1 MVCNRCFDDLLI
13 YIYVNQS
20 TMDQTIHFFELSL
33 LFLVN
38 NSILLNMRLDFSLTM
53 TTNGTMCFVN
63 MILFISC
70 LVFTYLCDLFP
81 SQMTRINSQPF
92 ASQIGRHFGQQ
103 SHHFQS
109 LIWHIYHKSKA
120 DRFIH
125 IVTFVIDTLIWV
137 FFIAYYLPMYLQ
149 LIIISIL
156 ILQALSAGMRFTMN
170 SLDDTSNTDIGQSKC
185 IDCETHHAYPKN
197 MEHYISWFRLQW
209 TLKHNYICVLSSFVW
224 ILLYCSSHICLS
236 LINCSR
242 LSLPYVLEM
251 MHAIIVL
258 NALFRVIGHFV
269 EPIPPFLIDN
279 EHFSK
284 LSNINMLSIMVFDR
298 GEIFRL
304 FQITIVGYLSEY
316 QAGLLLRFPQVFINT
331 WISLLVKPSDGKSVL
346 RHYREQACRIR
357 SKGWKATHL
366 TKNMFE
372 ACYH

>member
-1 MVCNRCFDDLLI
+1 MG
-13 YIYVNQS
+13 
-20 TMDQTIHFFELSL
+20 
-33 LFLVN
+33 
-38 NSILLNMRLDFSLTM
+38 LDFLLT
-53 TTNGTMCFVN
+53 TTSSGTMCFVN

-70 LVFTYLCDLFP
+70 LVFTYLCDLLP
-81 SQMTRINSQPF
+81 SAMIRINSQPF

-103 SHHFQS
+103 SHHFQN

-125 IVTFVIDTLIWV
+125 MVTFIIDTFIWV
-137 FFIAYYLPMYLQ
+137 FFIVYYLPIYLRF
-149 LIIISIL
+149 IIIIIL
-156 ILQALSAGMRFTMN
+156 ILQSLSTKIRLPMN
-170 SLDDTSNTDIGQSKC
+170 NLDDASNTDIDQSKC
-185 IDCETHHAYPKN
+185 IDCETHHAYPKK
-197 MEHYISWFRLQW
+197 MGHYISWFRLQC
-209 TLKHNYICVLSSFVW
+209 TSKHHYECILSSFVW
-224 ILLYCSSHICLS
+224 IILYCNGHICLS
-236 LINCSR
+236 LINFSR

-258 NALFRVIGHFV
+258 NALLRVIGHLV

-284 LSNINMLSIMVFDR
+284 MSNINMVSIMVFER

-304 FQITIVGYLSEY
+304 FQIIIMGYLSEY

-331 WISLLVKPSDGKSVL
+331 WISLFVKPSDGKLVL

-357 SKGWKATHL
+357 SKGWNATHL
-366 TKNMFE
+366 TKIMFE